1 MDRQT
6 LLPFASPQAAL
17 ALWRRLGRADDS
29 EDDLLARAADRLGLE
44 PVTVDAATPVD
55 VELLNRLP
63 AHFAKTHLLLPL
75 AALPD
80 GRVRVAVATPFL
92 GTVAGELSHQLGTP
106 VSLCLANAV
115 KIDEVLE
122 AAYGEGG
129 MARAVKDL
137 EDADFEELEN
147 IEDLKDMAQ
156 AAPVIKL
163 VNNLFMEAI
172 VQKASDIHLSPYEDG
187 LEMRYRVDGILH
199 VVKQVPR
206 KFQAAIISRLKIIA
220 NLDIAERRI
229 PQDGR
234 IRLKV
239 EGHDYDIRVAVTPT
253 VFGEG
258 AVMRIL
264 DKASIQVAL
273 ADSGFAPTMLAQW
286 LELIKR
292 PNGVILVT
300 GPTGSGKTT
309 TLYSSLNHIKS
320 PEIKFITVEDPVE
333 YQLRG
338 VDQIQVNAKV
348 GMTFASALRSI
359 LRQDPDVLMIG
370 EIRDFETAEIAV
382 QSALTGHLVFSTL
395 HTSDAATAITRL
407 IEMGMEPYLVAST
420 LVASLAQRLVR
431 KLCQACRRRAPDG
444 TWSAPGCELC
454 GGSGYKGRLGIFE
467 LLRMTDPMRRLVLE
481 KSDASVLGELARQEG
496 LRSLYEDGMA
506 KAAQGL
512 TTAEEVARVASA

>member
-1 MDRQT
+1 MDQQQ
-6 LLPFASPQAAL
+6 LLAFSSPQSAL
-17 ALWRRLGRADDS
+17 AYWRQSHKTGES
-29 EDDLLARAADRLGLE
+29 EDVLLRQAAAMLDVE
-44 PVTVDAATPVD
+44 SVVVDAATLTDVD
-55 VELLNRLP
+55 LLGRIP
-63 AHFAKTHLLLPL
+63 AHFAKSHLLLPL
-75 AALPD
+75 CVLPD
-80 GRVRVAVATPFL
+80 GRVQVAAATVFL
-92 GTVAGELSHQLGTP
+92 GTVATELARHLGAP
-106 VSLCLANAV
+106 LELRLGNAQ
-115 KIDEVLE
+115 KIEEALE
-122 AAYGEGG
+122 AAYGDGG

-137 EDADFEELEN
+137 ENEDFEELESV
-147 IEDLKDMAQ
+147 EDLKDMAQ

-172 VQKASDIHLSPYEDG
+172 HQKASDIHLSPYEDG
-187 LEMRYRVDGILH
+187 LEIRYRVDGILR
-199 VVKQVPR
+199 VVKEVPR
-206 KFQAAIISRLKIIA
+206 KFQAAIISRVKIIA
-220 NLDIAERRI
+220 NLDIAERRT

-239 EGHDYDIRVAVTPT
+239 DGRDYDIRVAVTPT

-264 DKASIQVAL
+264 DKTSIQVKL
-273 ADSGFAPTMLAQW
+273 ADSGFEPEMLTRW

-292 PNGVILVT
+292 PNGVLLVT

-309 TLYSSLNHIKS
+309 TLYASLNHIKS
-320 PEIKFITVEDPVE
+320 PEIKLITVEDPVE

-395 HTSDAATAITRL
+395 HTSDATTAVTRL
-407 IEMGMEPYLVAST
+407 IEMGVEPYLVAST
-420 LVASLAQRLVR
+420 LAGSLAQRLVR
-431 KLCQACRRRAPDG
+431 KLCADCKRQEPDG
-444 TWSAPGCELC
+444 TWTAPGCDAC
-454 GGSGYKGRLGIFE
+454 GGSGFRGRLGIFE
-467 LLRMTDPMRRLVLE
+467 LLSMTDPMRKLIMD
-481 KSDASVLGELARQEG
+481 KTDASVLTELARSQG
-496 LRSLYEDGMA
+496 MRSLYEDGMA

-512 TTAEEVARVASA
+512 TTVDEVARVASA